1 MCIIDNF
8 YEDLFL
14 DLEYQEWLRDN
25 QQRAKVEW
33 DYEFQMQEEAY
44 NIMAQQHFKDLEESE
59 QELETV

>member
-25 QQRAKVEW
+25 QQRAKAEW

>member
-25 QQRAKVEW
+25 QQRAKAQW
-33 DYEFQMQEEAY
+33 DYE
-44 NIMAQQHFKDLEESE
+44 
-59 QELETV
+59 